1 MTLAEFRTTLVAFAD
16 RQPDLDRGKLLV
28 EIRDELIEVD
38 LHNEAGELYVTEQ
51 DTTMNASRWIVERLA
66 RLPLLADRILN
77 YIQNEQFFINPAG
90 RLTDRLDHAP
100 QDEETDVDDVTA
112 RVLELLSERPAGTA
126 TGLYLTSDAGE
137 GKTTLI
143 RHLAR
148 TQAEKYK
155 RKETYWLLVP
165 ISLGGRTFLRFDD
178 VVTGTLTNTLRFPFL
193 YYEAFVAL
201 VKMGFVV
208 PALDG
213 FEEMFVESPAGDA
226 HSALG
231 SLMNMLDSSGT
242 ALIAARRAY
251 FEYKSLSV
259 QTPLYASLYASFG
272 DRSAEF
278 VRLALQRWDQQRF
291 IQYAHLRGVSDGA
304 ALFDEVAKRFGS
316 AHPFLTRA
324 VLVERLMKIAS
335 DGAVRHDVIDAI
347 DADTKDYLG
356 DFVRAI
362 VNRESC
368 KWVDKA
374 GDPPR
379 PLLTTN
385 QHHELLAHVAL
396 EMWSDETA
404 LLKAEVIDLVTEIFA
419 ESQHLGPEA
428 TQQILERIKQH
439 ALIVPADGKYQF
451 DHEEFYH
458 FFLGIAVANQVHKS
472 DMPDLRRA
480 LRVARLP
487 ERTVDTAVGVV
498 LQHGDSLSAIKVLNT
513 ACADQPYASFVKE
526 NAGSI
531 AIQLLHMAPL
541 RDEASRVV
549 AQTMAF
555 PLDALK
561 GRDIRYAV
569 FQDCYFLR
577 SDMAGSVLREC
588 SFERCDF
595 GQLDLTGVAAIEH
608 TRMHDCQCHS
618 VVRSADESAV
628 FKPEAIA
635 AVLQQL
641 GFEVSFTAP
650 RVVAPVPGLVI
661 PEEQLAIT
669 ERMCRTF
676 LRSTGVNEYTLKQRL
691 GDQSSVFFGD
701 VLPVLQEHG
710 VVVEVPYLGKGK
722 QHRYELGVSLGAVL
736 DSIERADGKFE
747 QFLEHIAN

>member
-1 MTLAEFRTTLVAFAD
+1 MTLDEFRKILLAFAD
-16 RQPDLDRGKLLV
+16 RPPDLDKGKLLV
-28 EIRDELIEVD
+28 EIRDELIEAD
-38 LHNEAGELYVTEQ
+38 LHHKSGELYVTEQ
-51 DTTMNASRWIVERLA
+51 DTTMRASRWIVERVA

-77 YIQNEQFFINPAG
+77 HVPNEQFFINPAG
-90 RLTDRLDHAP
+90 RLTDRLEHAP
-100 QDEETDVDDVTA
+100 QDEETNVDDVA
-112 RVLELLSERPAGTA
+112 SRVLELLNERPAGTA

-148 TQAEKYK
+148 TQAERYK

-178 VVTGTLTNTLRFPFL
+178 VITGTLTNTLRFPFL

-251 FEYKSLSV
+251 FEYKSLHV
-259 QTPLYASLYASFG
+259 QAPLYESFG

-291 IQYAHLRGVSDGA
+291 IQYAHLRGLQNGA
-304 ALFDEVAKRFGS
+304 ALFDKIADRFGNN
-316 AHPFLTRA
+316 HPLLTRA
-324 VLVERLMKIAS
+324 VLVERLMKIAT
-335 DGAVRHDVIDAI
+335 DGAVQHDIIDAI

-362 VNRESC
+362 VSRESC

-379 PLLTTN
+379 PLLTTD
-385 QHHELLAHVAL
+385 QHLELLAHIAN

-404 LLKAEVIDLVTEIFA
+404 LLKAEVIDLVAEVYA
-419 ESQHLGPEA
+419 ESQHMGAAA
-428 TQQILERIKQH
+428 TKQILDRIKQH
-439 ALIVPADGKYQF
+439 ALIVLADGKYQF

-458 FFLGIAVANQVHKS
+458 FFLGIAVANQVGES
-472 DMPDLRRA
+472 GMPDIRRA

-487 ERTVDTAVGVV
+487 ERTVDTAVSVV
-498 LQHGDSLSAIKVLNT
+498 LQRGDSRSVVEVLNR

-531 AIQLLHMAPL
+531 AIQLLHLAPPS
-541 RDEASRVV
+541 DKTIRVV
-549 AQTMAF
+549 VQRMAF

-561 GRDIRYAV
+561 GRYIRNVV
-569 FQDCYFLR
+569 FHDCYFLR
-577 SDMAGSVLREC
+577 SDMAGSVLRKC
-588 SFERCDF
+588 LFERCDF

-608 TRMHDCQCHS
+608 TCMHDCQCHS
-618 VVRSADESAV
+618 VVRSADEGAV

-635 AVLQQL
+635 AVMQQA
-641 GFEVSFTAP
+641 GFETTFTEP
-650 RVVAPVPGLVI
+650 RVVAQVPDLAI

-676 LRSTGVNEYTLKQRL
+676 LRSTGVNENTLKQRL
-691 GDQSSVFFGD
+691 GDRSSVFFGD
-701 VLPVLQEHG
+701 VLPVLEEHG

-722 QHRYELGVSLGAVL
+722 QHRYQLGVSLGAVL
-736 DSIERADGKFE
+736 ESIERADGKFE
-747 QFLEHIAN
+747 RFLDHLAN

>member
-1 MTLAEFRTTLVAFAD
+1 MTLDGFRTTLVAFAD

-28 EIRDELIEVD
+28 EIRDELIEAN
-38 LHNEAGELYVTEQ
+38 LYNKAGELYVTEQ
-51 DTTMNASRWIVERLA
+51 DTTMNASRWIVERIA

-77 YIQNEQFFINPAG
+77 HIQNERFFINPAG
-90 RLTDRLDHAP
+90 RLTDRLEHAP

-259 QTPLYASLYASFG
+259 QTPLYASFG

-278 VRLALQRWDQQRF
+278 VRLALQRWDQPRF
-291 IQYAHLRGVSDGA
+291 IQYAHLRGVTAGA
-304 ALFDEVAKRFGS
+304 ALFEEVAKRFGS

-324 VLVERLMKIAS
+324 VLVERLMNIAS
-335 DGAVRHDVIDAI
+335 DGAIQHDVIDAI

-356 DFVRAI
+356 DFVRTI

-404 LLKAEVIDLVTEIFA
+404 LLKAEVIDLVAEIYA
-419 ESQHLGPEA
+419 ESQHLGAEA
-428 TQQILERIKQH
+428 TQQILDRIKQH

-458 FFLGIAVANQVHKS
+458 FFLGIAVANQVGKS

-487 ERTVDTAVGVV
+487 ERTVDTAVSVI
-498 LQHGDSLSAIKVLNT
+498 LQHGDPRSAIKILNA

-531 AIQLLHMAPL
+531 AIQLLHQAPPS
-541 RDEASRVV
+541 DSVTRVV
-549 AQTMAF
+549 VRRMAF

-561 GRDIRYAV
+561 GQDIRNAE
-569 FQDCYFLR
+569 FHDCYFLR
-577 SDMAGSVLREC
+577 SDMAGSKLREC
-588 SFERCDF
+588 FFERCDF
-595 GQLDLTGVAAIEH
+595 GQLDLTDVATIEL

-641 GFEVSFTAP
+641 GFEISFSAP
-650 RVVAPVPGLVI
+650 CVVAQVPDLAI

-676 LRSTGVNEYTLKQRL
+676 LRSTGVNENTLKQRL
-691 GDQSSVFFGD
+691 GDQSSVFFSD
-701 VLPVLQEHG
+701 VLPVLREHG
-710 VVVEVPYLGKGK
+710 VVVDVPYLGKGK
-722 QHRYELGVSLGAVL
+722 QHRYELGVSLGTVL
-736 DSIERADGKFE
+736 ESIERADGKFE
-747 QFLEHIAN
+747 RFLEHLAN

>member
-1 MTLAEFRTTLVAFAD
+1 MTLDEFRTTLVAFAD

-28 EIRDELIEVD
+28 EIRDELVAAD
-38 LHNEAGELYVTEQ
+38 LHNKAGELYVTEQ
-51 DTTMNASRWIVERLA
+51 DTTVQASRWIVERVA

-77 YIQNEQFFINPAG
+77 HIPNEQFFINPAG
-90 RLTDRLDHAP
+90 RLTDRLEHAP
-100 QDEETDVDDVTA
+100 RDEETDVDDVTA
-112 RVLELLSERPAGTA
+112 RVLELLDERPAGTA

-148 TQAEKYK
+148 TQAEKFK

-226 HSALG
+226 HSAIG
-231 SLMNMLDSSGT
+231 SLMNMLDSTGT

-251 FEYKSLSV
+251 FEYKSLH
-259 QTPLYASLYASFG
+259 QQAPLYASFG

-291 IQYAHLRGVSDGA
+291 IQYAHLRGVTDGA

-335 DGAVRHDVIDAI
+335 DGAVRHDIIDAI

-368 KWVDKA
+368 KWVDKG

-385 QHHELLAHVAL
+385 QHHALLAHIAL
-396 EMWSDETA
+396 EMWNDETA
-404 LLKAEVIDLVTEIFA
+404 LLKAEVIDLVAEIYA
-419 ESQHLGPEA
+419 ESQHLGAEA
-428 TQQILERIKQH
+428 TQQILDRIKQH

-458 FFLGIAVANQVHKS
+458 FFLGIAVAHQVGKS
-472 DMPDLRRA
+472 DLPDIRRA

-487 ERTVDTAVGVV
+487 ERTVDTAVSVI

-513 ACADQPYASFVKE
+513 ACTDQPYASFVKE

-531 AIQLLHMAPL
+531 AIQLLHRAPP

-549 AQTMAF
+549 VRRMSF

-561 GRDIRYAV
+561 GRAIRYAE

-577 SDMAGSVLREC
+577 SEMAGSVLREC

-595 GQLDLTGVAAIEH
+595 GQLDLTGVVTIEY

-628 FKPEAIA
+628 FKPEAIV
-635 AVLQQL
+635 AVLQQF
-641 GFEVSFTAP
+641 GFEISFTVP
-650 RVVAPVPGLVI
+650 RVEAPVPDLAI
-661 PEEQLAIT
+661 QEEQLAIT

-676 LRSTGVNEYTLKQRL
+676 LRSTGVNENTLKQRL

-722 QHRYELGVSLGAVL
+722 QHRYELGVSLGAML
-736 DSIERADGKFE
+736 QSIERADGKFE
-747 QFLEHIAN
+747 QFLEHLAN